1 MKIVKIIYA
10 NGNEKEVGKIIPL
23 EILENDNNNERYQ
36 KRRSYER
43 QFKDFEENILNDLD
57 PDAIEAY
64 AEWNLNLVKEDDVVD
79 KDISDFDDDEL
90 LKEAKYRKLSL
101 SLLGSSII
109 TEKFMVRFEKIIEAE
124 NALILEKT
132 LTEFESKLN
141 L

>member
-10 NGNEKEVGKIIPL
+10 NGDEKEVGEIIPL
-23 EILENDNNNERYQ
+23 EILENDNINERHQ

-57 PDAIEAY
+57 CDTIEAY
-64 AEWNLNLVKEDDVVD
+64 AEWNFDLVKEDDVIEQTID
-79 KDISDFDDDEL
+79 DFDDDEL

>member
-1 MKIVKIIYA
+1 MRIVKIIYA
-10 NGNEKEVGKIIPL
+10 NGDEKEVGEIIPL

-64 AEWNLNLVKEDDVVD
+64 AEWNLNLVKEDDVDD

-90 LKEAKYRKLSL
+90 LKEAKYRNLSL

>member
-1 MKIVKIIYA
+1 MRIVKIIYA
-10 NGNEKEVGKIIPL
+10 NGDEKELGEIIPL
-23 EILENDNNNERYQ
+23 EILENDNINERYQ
-36 KRRSYER
+36 KRRSYEG

-57 PDAIEAY
+57 RDTIEAY
-64 AEWNLNLVKEDDVVD
+64 AERNLYLVKEDDVDD

>member
-1 MKIVKIIYA
+1 MRIVKIIYA
-10 NGNEKEVGKIIPL
+10 NGDEKELGEIIPL
-23 EILENDNNNERYQ
+23 EILENDNINERYQ

-57 PDAIEAY
+57 LYTIEAY
-64 AEWNLNLVKEDDVVD
+64 AERNLDLVKEDDVDD

>member
-10 NGNEKEVGKIIPL
+10 NGDEKEVGEIVPL
-23 EILENDNNNERYQ
+23 EIIENDNINERYQ
-36 KRRSYER
+36 KRRFYER

-57 PDAIEAY
+57 TSTIEAY
-64 AEWNLNLVKEDDVVD
+64 AEWNLDLVKEDDIIKQTID
-79 KDISDFDDDEL
+79 DFDDDDL
-90 LKEAKYRKLSL
+90 LEEVKCRKLSL